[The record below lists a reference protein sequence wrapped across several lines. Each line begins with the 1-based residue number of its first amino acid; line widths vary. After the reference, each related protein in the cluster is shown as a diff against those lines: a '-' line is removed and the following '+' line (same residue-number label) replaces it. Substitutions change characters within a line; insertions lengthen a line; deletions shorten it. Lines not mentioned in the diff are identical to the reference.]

1 MITLFNTLRT
11 GAATMTLAAV
21 ATIGF
26 ASTPLLARDQTS
38 VAEAL
43 GPAPAA
49 TPVMQDINPA
59 MWVVRDKDT
68 TIYLFGTV
76 HVLRPGLNWLKDDV
90 KTAFDA
96 SDELVLE
103 VLEPSDPTAM
113 QTIVNTLA
121 ANPQGTT
128 LRSLLTPPVLAKYEK
143 TLGTLNIPPVAL
155 DQYEPWFAGVTL
167 TTVPLLMKGYDLNS
181 GAEKLLTSAA
191 KAQGKPLGQLETI
204 EQQLGIFDSLGTK
217 EQIEFL
223 DVTLDGVPE
232 VTTQIDLLVDA
243 WGKGDLATLDKLLN
257 EGMESYP
264 GLYDALLTNRNAN
277 WVKWI
282 KARMDKPGTV
292 FMAVGAAHLVGK
304 DSVQAQLATAGIPS
318 TRVTK

>member
-1 MITLFNTLRT
+1 MINLLKMLKL
-11 GAATMTLAAV
+11 GAATLAVAAI

-26 ASTPLLARDQTS
+26 ASEPLLAQQPTS

-43 GPAPAA
+43 GPAPA
-49 TPVMQDINPA
+49 PEPKDVSPA
-59 MWVVRDKDT
+59 MWMVRDKDT

-76 HVLRPGLNWLKDDV
+76 HVLRPGLTWLKGDI

-96 SDELVLE
+96 SDELILE
-103 VLEPSDPTAM
+103 VKEPSDPTAM
-113 QTIVNTLA
+113 QATVNKLA
-121 ANPQGTT
+121 TNPPGVT
-128 LRSLLTPPVLAKYEK
+128 LRSLLTPPVLTKYEK

-155 DQYEPWFAGVTL
+155 DQYEPWFASVTL
-167 TTVPLLMKGYDLNS
+167 TTLPLMMKGYDLNS
-181 GAEKLLTSAA
+181 GAEKVLTSAA
-191 KAQGKPLGQLETI
+191 KAQSKSIGQLETV
-204 EQQLGIFDSLGTK
+204 EQQLGIFDSLGTA

-232 VTTQIDLLVDA
+232 VTTQIDALVDA
-243 WGKGDLATLDKLLN
+243 WGKGDLVTLDKLMN

-277 WVKWI
+277 WVQWI

-304 DSVQAQLATAGIPS
+304 DSVQAQLAAQGIQS
-318 TRVTK
+318 VQVTRP

>member
-1 MITLFNTLRT
+1 MTKLFKTLKS
-11 GAATMTLAAV
+11 GAATLAVAAI

-26 ASTPLLARDQTS
+26 ASEPLLAQQPTS

-43 GPAPAA
+43 GPAPAPA
-49 TPVMQDINPA
+49 MKDVNPA
-59 MWVVRDKDT
+59 MWVVRDQDT

-76 HVLRPGLNWLKDDV
+76 HVLRPGLNWLKGDI

-96 SDELVLE
+96 SDELILE
-103 VLEPSDPTAM
+103 VQEPSDPTAM
-113 QTIVNTLA
+113 QATVNKLA
-121 ANPQGTT
+121 TNPQGIT
-128 LRSLLTPPVLAKYEK
+128 LRSLLTPPVLTKYEK

-155 DQYEPWFAGVTL
+155 DQYEPWFASVTL
-167 TTVPLLMKGYDLNS
+167 TTLPLMMQGYDLNS
-181 GAEKLLTSAA
+181 GAEKVLTSAA
-191 KAQGKPLGQLETI
+191 KAQNKPLGQLETV
-204 EQQLGIFDSLGTK
+204 EQQLGIFDSLSTE
-217 EQIEFL
+217 EQVAFL

-232 VTTQIDLLVDA
+232 VTTQIDALVDA
-243 WGKGDLATLDKLLN
+243 WGKGDQAALDKLMN

-304 DSVQAQLATAGIPS
+304 DSVQAQLAKEGIKS
-318 TRVTK
+318 VQVTSN

>member
-1 MITLFNTLRT
+1 MTKLFKTLKS
-11 GAATMTLAAV
+11 GAATLAVAAI

-26 ASTPLLARDQTS
+26 ASEPLLAQQPVS

-43 GPAPAA
+43 GPAPAPA
-49 TPVMQDINPA
+49 MKDVNPA
-59 MWVVRDKDT
+59 MWVVRDQDT

-76 HVLRPGLNWLKDDV
+76 HVLRPGLNWLKGDI

-96 SDELVLE
+96 SDELILE
-103 VLEPSDPTAM
+103 VQEPSDPTAM
-113 QTIVNTLA
+113 QATVNKLA
-121 ANPQGTT
+121 TNPQGIT
-128 LRSLLTPPVLAKYEK
+128 LRSLLTPPVLTKYEK

-155 DQYEPWFAGVTL
+155 DQYEPWFASVTL
-167 TTVPLLMKGYDLNS
+167 TTLPLMMQGYDLNS
-181 GAEKLLTSAA
+181 GAEKVLMSAA
-191 KAQGKPLGQLETI
+191 KAQSKPLGQLETV
-204 EQQLGIFDSLGTK
+204 EQQLGIFDSLSTE
-217 EQIEFL
+217 EQVAFL

-232 VTTQIDLLVDA
+232 VTTQIDALVDA
-243 WGKGDLATLDKLLN
+243 WGKGDQAALDKLMN

-277 WVKWI
+277 WVRWI

-304 DSVQAQLATAGIPS
+304 DSVQAQLAKEGIKS
-318 TRVTK
+318 VQVTSN

>member
-1 MITLFNTLRT
+1 MTKLFKTLRN
-11 GAATMTLAAV
+11 GAATLAVAAV

-26 ASTPLLARDQTS
+26 ASESLLAQQPTS

-43 GPAPAA
+43 GPAPAPA
-49 TPVMQDINPA
+49 AKDINPA
-59 MWVVRDKDT
+59 MWIVRDKDT

-76 HVLRPGLNWLKDDV
+76 HVLRPGLNWLKGDI

-96 SDELVLE
+96 SDELVIE
-103 VLEPSDPTAM
+103 VQEPADPAAM
-113 QTIVNTLA
+113 QATVNQLA
-121 ANPQGTT
+121 SNPQGVT
-128 LRSLLTPPVLAKYEK
+128 LRSLLTPPVLTKYEK

-155 DQYEPWFAGVTL
+155 DQYEPWFASVTL
-167 TTVPLLMKGYDLNS
+167 TTLPLMMQGYDLNS
-181 GAEKLLTSAA
+181 GAEKVLMSAA
-191 KAQGKPLGQLETI
+191 KAQNKPVGQLETV
-204 EQQLGIFDSLGTK
+204 EQQLGIFDSLSTE
-217 EQIEFL
+217 EQVAFL
-223 DVTLDGVPE
+223 DVTLDAVPE
-232 VTTQIDLLVDA
+232 VTTQIDALVDA
-243 WGKGDLATLDKLLN
+243 LGKGDQATLDKLMN

-304 DSVQAQLATAGIPS
+304 DSVQAQLAKEGIQS
-318 TRVTK
+318 VQVTSN